1 MVQFLGKGHILHT
14 FKVILANQNGPGLL
28 GWKYKH
34 RLLDG
39 GRWGWEGN
47 VV

>member
-1 MVQFLGKGHILHT
+1 MVQFLVIGHIPHT
-14 FKVILANQNGPGLL
+14 FEVIPANQNGPGLL

-34 RLLDG
+34 SLLDW